1 MDESTLQLISGI
13 GTKLGQL
20 ARPNKDVLV
29 KSLCELANADEVLI
43 GQWIKV
49 WSTLDSCFYLGT
61 VDDFNPENNTHM
73 ISCDSGEIEIL
84 CLESESWET
93 ISDCSLTER
102 DATSLGT
109 KETSGLVFV
118 CTLFKINSEGVLLKN
133 LNVEPAPGVDLEGL
147 DVARECLTEV
157 FKLDSA
163 CINDVKPDVLVDM
176 FSSLEASEDQK
187 IKSDLSHWENSDNTS
202 GSSSFHDVRSANS
215 LEASKLGDNWTR
227 EPQSAGASK
236 DELFGQFFA
245 ALEKIHFFRAM
256 PDGNDDPAQLDKA
269 THLFQEALNEMERS
283 GCQAFDR
290 KNLAE
295 TFKCQGNRAMQSK
308 LYSDAIELYSVAV
321 SLCDD
326 NAVYYCNRAAAYTQI
341 HKYNEAIRDCL
352 KSIEIDPNYS
362 KAYSRLGLA
371 YYAQGNYADAIEK
384 GFKKALQLD
393 PNNESVKENI
403 RVAEQKL
410 KDEHQRAE
418 WDQSASSSHNN
429 QGSNNHSTGSRSHGA
444 SPPFTMPFD
453 TSTLPGDFASMLM
466 NMAASAYQGQPSQN
480 RQGEDINTNGS
491 EEPGIR
497 IGGNINLNF
506 GDQMQMQM
514 QIPEELTG
522 AVRSVMDMF
531 SGSGTS
537 PHGNT
542 QGTNP
547 HGNTQD
553 TNGRSASN

>member
-1 MDESTLQLISGI
+1 MD
-13 GTKLGQL
+13 KLKTDSPL
-20 ARPNKDVLV
+20 SRRIVR
-29 KSLCELANADEVLI
+29 SF
-43 GQWIKV
+43 
-49 WSTLDSCFYLGT
+49 LDFL
-61 VDDFNPENNTHM
+61 
-73 ISCDSGEIEIL
+73 
-84 CLESESWET
+84 
-93 ISDCSLTER
+93 
-102 DATSLGT
+102 
-109 KETSGLVFV
+109 
-118 CTLFKINSEGVLLKN
+118 NS
-133 LNVEPAPGVDLEGL
+133 VEPAPGVDIEGL
-147 DVARECLTEV
+147 EVARECLAEV

-163 CINDVKPDVLVDM
+163 SINDVTPDVLVDI
-176 FSSLEASEDQK
+176 FRSLEASEDQK
-187 IKSDLSHWENSDNTS
+187 IKSDLSPAGTSDAP
-202 GSSSFHDVRSANS
+202 GSSSTYDVRSANRNS

-227 EPQSAGASK
+227 EPQPAGVSK

-269 THLFQEALNEMERS
+269 TRLFQDALNEMERS
-283 GCQAFDR
+283 GCQAFDG

-321 SLCDD
+321 ALCYD

-384 GFKKALQLD
+384 GFRKALQLD

-410 KDEHQRAE
+410 NDQQQRAE
-418 WDQSASSSHNN
+418 WDQGASSSQNN
-429 QGSNNHSTGSRSHGA
+429 QGPNNHSSGSRSHGA
-444 SPPFTMPFD
+444 STPFAMPFD
-453 TSTLPGDFASMLM
+453 TSALPTDFASMLM
-466 NMAASAYQGQPSQN
+466 NMAAGAYQGQN
-480 RQGEDINTNGS
+480 RQGEDGNMNGS

-506 GDQMQMQM
+506 GDQM
-514 QIPEELTG
+514 PEELTG
-522 AVRSVMDMF
+522 AFRSVMEMF
-531 SGSGTS
+531 SGAS
-537 PHGNT
+537 
-542 QGTNP
+542 P

-553 TNGRSASN
+553 TNGRSPSN

>member
-1 MDESTLQLISGI
+1 MG
-13 GTKLGQL
+13 KLKTDSPL
-20 ARPNKDVLV
+20 SRRIVC
-29 KSLCELANADEVLI
+29 SF
-43 GQWIKV
+43 
-49 WSTLDSCFYLGT
+49 LDFL
-61 VDDFNPENNTHM
+61 
-73 ISCDSGEIEIL
+73 
-84 CLESESWET
+84 
-93 ISDCSLTER
+93 
-102 DATSLGT
+102 
-109 KETSGLVFV
+109 
-118 CTLFKINSEGVLLKN
+118 NS
-133 LNVEPAPGVDLEGL
+133 VEPAPGVDLEGL
-147 DVARECLTEV
+147 EVARECLTEV

-163 CINDVKPDVLVDM
+163 SINDAKPDVLVDI
-176 FSSLEASEDQK
+176 FSSLEASDDQK
-187 IKSDLSHWENSDNTS
+187 IKSDLSHRGTSDNS
-202 GSSSFHDVRSANS
+202 PGSSSTHDVRSANS
-215 LEASKLGDNWTR
+215 LDASKLGDNWTR
-227 EPQSAGASK
+227 KPQSAGVSK

-256 PDGNDDPAQLDKA
+256 PDGNDDPTLLDKA
-269 THLFQEALNEMERS
+269 THLFQDALNEMERS

-341 HKYNEAIRDCL
+341 QKYNEAIRDCL

-371 YYAQGNYADAIEK
+371 YYAQGNYADGIEK

-410 KDEHQRAE
+410 KDQQQRAE
-418 WDQSASSSHNN
+418 WD
-429 QGSNNHSTGSRSHGA
+429 
-444 SPPFTMPFD
+444 
-453 TSTLPGDFASMLM
+453 
-466 NMAASAYQGQPSQN
+466 QGQPSQN
-480 RQGEDINTNGS
+480 RQGDDININES

-497 IGGNINLNF
+497 IGGNINLNL
-506 GDQMQMQM
+506 GDQMQM

-522 AVRSVMDMF
+522 AFRSVMEMF
-531 SGSGTS
+531 SGTA
-537 PHGNT
+537 
-542 QGTNP
+542 P